1 MTAGLWRA
9 AYLEA
14 LRRRERAAPKDKE
27 FWHRLAGSLNKAGDM
42 P

>member
-1 MTAGLWRA
+1 MNLWHA

-14 LRRRERAAPKDKE
+14 LRRRERATDPKEKE
-27 FWHRLAGSLNKAGDM
+27 FWHRLAGTLKKAGSL

>member
-1 MTAGLWRA
+1 MTAALWRA

-27 FWHRLAGSLNKAGDM
+27 FWHRLAGTLKKAWGM